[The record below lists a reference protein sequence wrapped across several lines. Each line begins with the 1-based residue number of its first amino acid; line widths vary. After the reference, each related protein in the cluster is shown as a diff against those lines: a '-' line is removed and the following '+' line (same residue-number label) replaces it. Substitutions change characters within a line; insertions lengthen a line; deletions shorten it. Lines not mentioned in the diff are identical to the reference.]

1 MKTNLYHWKTSDGLE
16 IFAKSW
22 QPDSGNIKG
31 AITLVHG
38 MGEHIE
44 RYDHVAEIL
53 TAEGYAM
60 LGYDHR
66 GHGKSEGN
74 RGHIPSYEQ
83 FLDDVAQTV
92 SQTKDL
98 FPDVPQFIYGHS
110 MGGCLVAN
118 YLIKRQ
124 PDLKAAV
131 LSAPY
136 FRLTTPAP
144 SLKVSFGRLTQ
155 NLVPKLTL
163 PTGLNADHI
172 SRDKEEVR
180 KYVNDPL
187 VHDKISAKMGI
198 SVVDAGEYAIA
209 HSGKIKVPTLV
220 LHGSGDKITDSKASV
235 AFAKNAGPEVHI
247 KLHDGLYHEIHNE
260 PEKPAVFKDIIDWL
274 NSHV

>member
-1 MKTNLYHWKTSDGLE
+1 MKTSIYHWKTSDGLE

-22 QPDSGNIKG
+22 EPDSGNIKG

-44 RYDHVAEIL
+44 RYDHVAEVL
-53 TAEGYAM
+53 TAAGFAM

-74 RGHIPSYEQ
+74 RGHIPDYDQ
-83 FLDDVAQTV
+83 FLDDVALAI

-98 FPDVPQFIYGHS
+98 YPDVPQFVYGHS
-110 MGGCLVAN
+110 MGGGLLAN
-118 YLIKRQ
+118 YLIRRQ
-124 PDLKAAV
+124 PDVKAAIIT
-131 LSAPY
+131 APY
-136 FRLTTPAP
+136 FRLTTPTP

-163 PTGLNADHI
+163 PTGLNSEHL
-172 SRDKEEVR
+172 SRDKEVVK

-209 HSGKIKVPTLV
+209 NAGKIKVPTLV
-220 LHGSGDKITDSKASV
+220 LHGSGDAITDPKAAV
-235 AFAKNAGPEVHI
+235 AFAKNGGPEIHI
-247 KLHDGLYHEIHNE
+247 KLHEGLYHELHNE
-260 PEKPAVFKDIIDWL
+260 PEKQAVFKDILDWL